1 MGAVV
6 NSVVVLVGS
15 LVGLFMGQ
23 RIPERINKSLM
34 QGIALVVLSI
44 GITGIL
50 QGGDSMIMILSM
62 VVGILIGEGID
73 FNAYVNRFVE
83 WLSAKFE
90 RGGTQST
97 FSQGFLS
104 ASLLFCIGSMAI
116 VGSLESGLLGDNS
129 TLYTKSVLD
138 GISAI
143 LLSSTLGIGV
153 AFSSV
158 PLFIYKGGLI
168 LFAQFLAPFLNDAVI
183 IEMTTIGSLLL
194 IAMGLNM
201 LDITDIKV
209 MNFVPAVFLP
219 ILFMAIF

>member
-1 MGAVV
+1 MGAIV
-6 NSVVVLVGS
+6 NSVVILLGS
-15 LVGLFMGQ
+15 LLGLLMGQ
-23 RIPERINKSLM
+23 RIPERINKALM
-34 QGIALVVLSI
+34 QGVALVVLSI
-44 GITGIL
+44 GITGIM
-50 QGGDSMIMILSM
+50 QGGNSMVMILSM
-62 VVGILIGEGID
+62 VIGNLIGEGID
-73 FNAYVNRFVE
+73 FNAYVNRFVD
-83 WLSAKFE
+83 WLSAKFQK
-90 RGGTQST
+90 GGTQST

-104 ASLLFCIGSMAI
+104 ASMLFCIGSMAI
-116 VGSLESGLLGDNS
+116 VGSLESGLIGDNS

-138 GISAI
+138 GISSV

-158 PLFIYKGGLI
+158 PLLLYQGGMI

-219 ILFMAIF
+219 ILFMAIL

>member
-1 MGAVV
+1 MGAIV
-6 NSVVVLVGS
+6 NSVVILLGS
-15 LVGLFMGQ
+15 LLGLLMGQ
-23 RIPERINKSLM
+23 RIPERINKALM
-34 QGIALVVLSI
+34 QGVALVVLSI
-44 GITGIL
+44 GITGIM
-50 QGGDSMIMILSM
+50 QGGNSMVMILSM

-73 FNAYVNRFVE
+73 FNAYVNRFVD
-83 WLSAKFE
+83 WLSAKFQK
-90 RGGTQST
+90 GGTQST

-104 ASLLFCIGSMAI
+104 ASMLFCIGSMAI
-116 VGSLESGLLGDNS
+116 VGSLESGLIGDNS

-138 GISAI
+138 GISSV

-158 PLFIYKGGLI
+158 PLLLYQGGMI

-219 ILFMAIF
+219 ILFMAIL

>member
-23 RIPERINKSLM
+23 RIPERINKALM

-104 ASLLFCIGSMAI
+104 ASMLFCIGSMAI

-158 PLFIYKGGLI
+158 PLFIYQGCLI
-168 LFAQFLAPFLNDAVI
+168 LFAQFLAPFLKDAVI

-209 MNFVPAVFLP
+209 MNFVPAAFLP

>member
-23 RIPERINKSLM
+23 RIPERINKALM

-104 ASLLFCIGSMAI
+104 ASMLFCIGSMAI

-158 PLFIYKGGLI
+158 PLFIYQGGLI
-168 LFAQFLAPFLNDAVI
+168 LFAPFLAPFLKDAVI

>member
-1 MGAVV
+1 
-6 NSVVVLVGS
+6 
-15 LVGLFMGQ
+15 
-23 RIPERINKSLM
+23 
-34 QGIALVVLSI
+34 
-44 GITGIL
+44 
-50 QGGDSMIMILSM
+50 
-62 VVGILIGEGID
+62 
-73 FNAYVNRFVE
+73 
-83 WLSAKFE
+83 
-90 RGGTQST
+90 
-97 FSQGFLS
+97 
-104 ASLLFCIGSMAI
+104 MAI

-158 PLFIYKGGLI
+158 PLFIYQGGLI
-168 LFAQFLAPFLNDAVI
+168 LFAQFLAPFLKDAVI

>member
-23 RIPERINKSLM
+23 RIPERINKTLM

-73 FNAYVNRFVE
+73 FNAYMNRFVE

-104 ASLLFCIGSMAI
+104 ASMLFCIGSMAI

-158 PLFIYKGGLI
+158 PLFIYQGGLI
-168 LFAQFLAPFLNDAVI
+168 LFAQFLAPFLKDAVI

>member
-1 MGAVV
+1 MGAIV
-6 NSVVVLVGS
+6 NSVVILLGS
-15 LVGLFMGQ
+15 LLGLLMGQ
-23 RIPERINKSLM
+23 RIPERINKALM
-34 QGIALVVLSI
+34 QGVALVVLSI
-44 GITGIL
+44 GITGIM
-50 QGGDSMIMILSM
+50 QGGNSMVMILSM
-62 VVGILIGEGID
+62 VIGILIGEGID
-73 FNAYVNRFVE
+73 FNAYVNRFVD
-83 WLSAKFE
+83 WLSAKFQK
-90 RGGTQST
+90 GGTQST

-104 ASLLFCIGSMAI
+104 ASMLFCIGSMAI
-116 VGSLESGLLGDNS
+116 VGSLESGLIGDNS

-138 GISAI
+138 GISSV

-158 PLFIYKGGLI
+158 PLLLYQGGMI

-219 ILFMAIF
+219 ILFMGIL

>member
-1 MGAVV
+1 MGAIV
-6 NSVVVLVGS
+6 NSVVILLGS
-15 LVGLFMGQ
+15 LLGLLMGQ
-23 RIPERINKSLM
+23 RIPERINKALM
-34 QGIALVVLSI
+34 QGVALVVLSI
-44 GITGIL
+44 GITGIM
-50 QGGDSMIMILSM
+50 QGGNSMVMILSM

-73 FNAYVNRFVE
+73 FNAYVNRFVD
-83 WLSAKFE
+83 WLSAKFQK
-90 RGGTQST
+90 GGTQST

-104 ASLLFCIGSMAI
+104 ASMLFCIGSMAI
-116 VGSLESGLLGDNS
+116 VGSLESGLIGDNS

-138 GISAI
+138 GISSV

-158 PLFIYKGGLI
+158 PLLLYQGGMI

-219 ILFMAIF
+219 ILFMGIL

>member
-1 MGAVV
+1 MGAIV
-6 NSVVVLVGS
+6 NSVVILLGS
-15 LVGLFMGQ
+15 LLGLLMGQ
-23 RIPERINKSLM
+23 RIPERINKALM
-34 QGIALVVLSI
+34 QGVALVVLSI
-44 GITGIL
+44 GITGIM
-50 QGGDSMIMILSM
+50 QGGNSMVMILSM

-73 FNAYVNRFVE
+73 FNAYVNRFVD
-83 WLSAKFE
+83 WLSAKFQK
-90 RGGTQST
+90 GGTQST

-104 ASLLFCIGSMAI
+104 ASMLFCIGSMAI
-116 VGSLESGLLGDNS
+116 VGSLESGLIGDNS

-138 GISAI
+138 GISSV

-158 PLFIYKGGLI
+158 PLLLYQGGMI

-201 LDITDIKV
+201 LNITDIKV

-219 ILFMAIF
+219 ILFMGIL